1 MPKKGETKNSI
12 LGMEGCN
19 NEGTPMRVVADRGWN
34 DIDIMFLDEH
44 GYIAQRRQRQHF
56 KRGVVKNPFD
66 KTIYET
72 GYLGV
77 GEKGNMPQ
85 VTVDG
90 KETKPYRMWYDMMR
104 RSYDEKLKKE
114 EPTYC
119 GVIVQEEM
127 HNFSYFLEN
136 VYEDLIGEN
145 NFPENIKLELDKDIL
160 SKNNKIYHENNI
172 ILVPQELNKLLIK
185 NDANRG
191 GCCIGVSRYKDKEN
205 RNNPYRA
212 HCMIMGTSKT
222 KAFPTEQEAFD
233 WYKERKE
240 EEIKRIADEY
250 VSLGWIVKD
259 SRLYIALYNYE
270 VEIDD

>member
-1 MPKKGETKNSI
+1 MPKKEKIKNSI
-12 LGMEGCN
+12 LGMEGYN
-19 NEGTPMRVVADRGWN
+19 NEGTLMRVVADRGSY

-44 GYIAQRRQRQHF
+44 GYIAQHRQRRHF

-66 KTIYET
+66 KTIYGT

-77 GEKGNMPQ
+77 GEKGNIPQ

-90 KETKPYRMWYDMMR
+90 KVTKPYRMWYNMMTR
-104 RSYDEKLKKE
+104 GYNEKFKKK
-114 EPTYC
+114 EPTYY

-145 NFPENIKLELDKDIL
+145 NFPKNIKLELDKDIL

-172 ILVPQELNKLLIK
+172 ILVPQELNKLFIK
-185 NDANRG
+185 SDAIRG
-191 GCCIGVSRYKDKEN
+191 ECCIGVGRYNDKEN

-212 HCMIMGTSKT
+212 HCMIMGKLKEKT
-222 KAFPTEQEAFD
+222 FPTEREAFD

-250 VSLGWIVKD
+250 VSLGWIAKD